1 MIMTHEDE
9 MRNNPVYKI
18 LQHLMDKR
26 SKLPQICEKE
36 GDFAVDQFIN
46 ELDWLIDD
54 EAPEIYRLFQYDNRL
69 LEAPNCSPAGEPNP
83 PEEDQRMSYSLS
95 RSVMAPPDD
104 FWPGY
109 DNREKDIQEEP
120 EFGPG
125 DGIVYSIVKDRE
137 KAKGF
142 ECLNCSAKVKDGDG
156 PLCPSC
162 EEKGIWIDPAGGI
175 HTDDEDDPAAMYE

>member
-1 MIMTHEDE
+1 MLHEDK
-9 MRNNPVYKI
+9 MRNDPVYKI

-46 ELDWLIDD
+46 ELDWLIND

-69 LEAPNCSPAGEPNP
+69 LEAPDCSPAGEPNP
-83 PEEDQRMSYSLS
+83 SESPYDELKYGVEDSSYECPACGTTSSHMSGTG
-95 RSVMAPPDD
+95 VC
-104 FWPGY
+104 
-109 DNREKDIQEEP
+109 EK
-120 EFGPG
+120 
-125 DGIVYSIVKDRE
+125 
-137 KAKGF
+137 
-142 ECLNCSAKVKDGDG
+142 
-156 PLCPSC
+156 C